1 MRNRD
6 DLVFPMAEYERRLG
20 DLRKRMAAQN
30 VEVMMTTTPENICY
44 LSGFESPGH
53 YYFNALIIPL
63 EGEPVAVPR
72 RLEAS
77 GYEALTWVGLSRPY
91 EDAEDP
97 IGKVK
102 TTILEFGF
110 QNKRI
115 GYEKRCWFFTAPQQE
130 QLLKSLPESTFVD
143 CSGIVEEGRVIKSK
157 YEIELMKRAAGVTEA
172 GMQAGIEAVRAGVT
186 ENDVAAEMHYA
197 MIKAGGEWPAISPFV
212 AAGERGA
219 IGHATWS
226 GRPIRRGESVML
238 EIGGCLKRYHTAM
251 MRTVVVGEL
260 DDDMREAERVVQEAM
275 SAQMAAI
282 RPGVSA
288 HDADSAGRTVI
299 ANSIFGGKQGSR
311 SAYSIGIGLPPDWGE
326 GQILSMQPHE
336 SRVLQ
341 PNMTF
346 HLIPWVQVPGKAGIS
361 LSETIRVTED
371 GCEALTHLERRIFVK
386 D

>member
-1 MRNRD
+1 
-6 DLVFPMAEYERRLG
+6 
-20 DLRKRMAAQN
+20 MAARD
-30 VEVMMTTTPENICY
+30 VEVMMVTTPENICY

-77 GYEALTWVGLSRPY
+77 GYEALTWVELIRPY

-97 IGKVK
+97 IKKVK
-102 TTILEFGF
+102 AALEEFGLR
-110 QNKRI
+110 NKRI
-115 GYEKRCWFFTAPQQE
+115 GYEKSCWFFTAPQQE
-130 QLLKSLPESTFVD
+130 QLINLCSESKFVD

-157 YEIELMKRAAGVTEA
+157 YEIALMRRAARVTEA
-172 GMQAGIEAVRAGVT
+172 GMRAGIEAVRAGVT

-226 GRPIRRGESVML
+226 GRPIHRGESVML

-251 MRTVVVGEL
+251 MRTVSVGTLERDL
-260 DDDMREAERVVQEAM
+260 QEAERVIRVA
-275 SAQMAAI
+275 MAAQLAAI
-282 RPGVSA
+282 KPGVSA
-288 HDADSAGRTVI
+288 HDADAAGRRII
-299 ANSIFGGKQGSR
+299 ADSIFGGKQGSR

-326 GQILSMQPHE
+326 GQILSLQPQE
-336 SRVLQ
+336 RRVLQ

-346 HLIPWVQVPGKAGIS
+346 HLLPWVQVPGKAGIS

-371 GCEALTHLERRIFVK
+371 GCETLTHLERRIFVK